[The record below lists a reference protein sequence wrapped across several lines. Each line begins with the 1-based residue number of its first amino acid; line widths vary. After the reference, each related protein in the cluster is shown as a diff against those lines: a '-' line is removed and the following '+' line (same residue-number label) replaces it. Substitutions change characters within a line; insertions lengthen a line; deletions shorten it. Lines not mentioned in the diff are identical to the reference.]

1 MERGPGLSAPAVR
14 SEYGTPAD
22 FAPRAAPA
30 PPLAHDLTLNTVLFL
45 MGGPIIAGG
54 FTSVAYHRGQ
64 PDRHS
69 RTARPMAS
77 RWGTS
82 ISSYS
87 REITIPAAP
96 ASSALSV
103 AR

>member
-1 MERGPGLSAPAVR
+1 MERGPGLSAQAVR
-14 SEYGTPAD
+14 SEYGTRAD

-30 PPLAHDLTLNTVLFL
+30 PPLVHDLTLNTVFL
-45 MGGPIIAGG
+45 MGGLIIAGA

-69 RTARPMAS
+69 RMARPMAS